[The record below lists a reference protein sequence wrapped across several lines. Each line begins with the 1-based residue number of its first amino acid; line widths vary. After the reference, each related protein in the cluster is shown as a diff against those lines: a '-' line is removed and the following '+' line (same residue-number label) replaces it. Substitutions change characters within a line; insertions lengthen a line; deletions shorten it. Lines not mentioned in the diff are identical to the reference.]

1 MKKKYNLVAFFMTL
15 VILTSCS
22 SNEEVS
28 DEQNKLTINGKH
40 YSVKSL
46 AIERDFDRDGNRIFH
61 LHMFNVTEQDFETA
75 LETETIINDL
85 NVFSITLKSGNLVS
99 GTYRGLNELDYAF
112 MVDGTWLGEY
122 GDEQLLMK
130 GANGDETE
138 LIIHSVDEDNSI
150 SLEFEFKRSDG
161 TTAVGTYE
169 GKYFDMSSVLSS
181 VLD

>member
-1 MKKKYNLVAFFMTL
+1 MKKIYSLVAFFMTL
-15 VILTSCS
+15 AVLTSCS

-61 LHMFNVTEQDFETA
+61 LDMFNVTEQDFETA

-99 GTYRGLNELDYAF
+99 GTYRGLNELNYAF

-122 GDEQLLMK
+122 DDEQLLMK
-130 GANGDETE
+130 GANGDEIE
-138 LIIHSVDEDNSI
+138 LIIHSISELNDI
-150 SLEFEFKRSDG
+150 SLEFEVKRSNG
-161 TTAVGTYE
+161 STAVGTYE
-169 GKYFDMSSVLSS
+169 GKYFDFSNVIL
-181 VLD
+181 